1 MKQTTKLP
9 RINPILIN
17 KQNKHTYNITGD
29 SVFTKHSRYFT
40 KFHQIFNDDWIPSV
54 HARAS
59 DQTIHLYKLHLYK

>member
-17 KQNKHTYNITGD
+17 KQNQHTYNITGD

-40 KFHQIFNDDWIPSV
+40 KFHQIFNDD
-54 HARAS
+54 
-59 DQTIHLYKLHLYK
+59 